1 MNAAR
6 PFALQFKSVVALTLL
21 TLALGTHAYAQNG
34 LSAELRAK
42 IDKLATDAL
51 TKSGVPSASVAIV
64 KDGKIVYL
72 NAYGDARLEPK
83 TPATSAMRYSIGS
96 ISKQFT
102 AAAMLLLQEEGKLS
116 LDDKVSKFVP
126 DLTRAN
132 EVTIRQLLS
141 HTSGYQD
148 YWPQDYVM
156 PMMLRPVTAAKI
168 LDQWARK
175 PLDFDPGTKW
185 QYSNTNYVIAGVII
199 EKASGKPLLQFLREK
214 IFVPLGM
221 KSVANIDEQK
231 LGDTDP
237 TGYLRYALG
246 PLRPAPKEGP
256 GWLFA
261 AGELA
266 MTAEDLAKWNI
277 SFMDQKLLR
286 PASYRE
292 LEREA
297 QLSNG
302 LGTRYG
308 LGVSVNM
315 EGGHRAVSH
324 GGEVSGFTAE
334 SVVFPDERVSVV
346 ALTNQDAAS
355 ASGNIAHGI
364 VPLLFEKTD
373 PTTPQKVE
381 QAKKIFEGLQ
391 HGTIDRS
398 LFTDNA
404 NAYFSEQ
411 ALQDFASGLGPL
423 GAPRQFVQTRQGL
436 RGGMTLRV
444 YQVRFENKT
453 LRAWTYEL
461 PDGKLEQYQI
471 AVQD

>member
-1 MNAAR
+1 MHIAR
-6 PFALQFKSVVALTLL
+6 GLLSRLILILVVILSSL
-21 TLALGTHAYAQNG
+21 TLANAQ
-34 LSAELRAK
+34 AELSPEVRAK
-42 IDKLATDAL
+42 IDKLATDSLAQ
-51 TKSGVPSASVAIV
+51 SGVPSASVAVV

-72 NAYGDARLEPK
+72 NAYGSARLEPK

-102 AAAMLLLQEEGKLS
+102 AAAMLLLQEQGKLS
-116 LDDKVSKFVP
+116 LDDKVGKYVP

-156 PMMLRPVTAAKI
+156 PMMLQPVTSAKI
-168 LDQWARK
+168 LDMWARK

-199 EKASGKPLLQFLREK
+199 EKVSGKPLLQVLQEK
-214 IFVPLGM
+214 VFAPLGM
-221 KSVANIDEQK
+221 SSVANIDEK
-231 LGDTDP
+231 RLGDTDP
-237 TGYLRYALG
+237 IGYMRYALG
-246 PLRPAPKEGP
+246 PMRTAPKEGP

-277 SFMDQKLLR
+277 SIMDRKLLR

-297 QLSNG
+297 QLNNG

-308 LGVSVNM
+308 LGVSLAT
-315 EGGHRAVSH
+315 EAGHRAVSH
-324 GGEVSGFTAE
+324 GGEVSGFVSE
-334 SVVFPDERVSVV
+334 SIVFPDERVSVV
-346 ALTNQDAAS
+346 ALTNQDASS
-355 ASGNIAHGI
+355 AADDIAHGI
-364 VPLLFEKTD
+364 VPLLFQQNDPATPEKL
-373 PTTPQKVE
+373 E
-381 QAKKIFEGLQ
+381 QAKKIFDGLQ
-391 HGTIDRS
+391 HATIDRS
-398 LFTDNA
+398 LFSDNA
-404 NAYFSEQ
+404 NAYFSES
-411 ALQDFASGLGPL
+411 ALKDFASGLSPL
-423 GAPRQFVQTRQGL
+423 GTPRSFTQVRQGL

-444 YQVRFENKT
+444 YLVRFEKQT

-461 PDGKLEQYQI
+461 PNGKLEQYQI
-471 AVQD
+471 AVQN

>member
-1 MNAAR
+1 MSEAR
-6 PFALQFKSVVALTLL
+6 LSRFVLIVVVTLL
-21 TLALGTHAYAQNG
+21 SLTFANAQE
-34 LSAELRAK
+34 LSSELRGK
-42 IDKLATDAL
+42 IDKLANDAL
-51 TKSGVPSASVAIV
+51 AKSGVPSASVAVV

-72 NAYGDARLEPK
+72 NAYGSARLEPK
-83 TPATSAMRYSIGS
+83 TPATPGMRYSIGS

-102 AAAMLLLQEEGKLS
+102 AVAMLLLQEQGKLS
-116 LDDKVSKFVP
+116 LDDKVAKFIP

-156 PMMLRPVTAAKI
+156 PMMLQPVTAAKI
-168 LDQWARK
+168 LDMWARK

-199 EKASGKPLLQFLREK
+199 EKVSGKPLLQFLQEK
-214 IFVPLGM
+214 VFAPLGLS
-221 KSVANIDEQK
+221 SVANIDERK

-237 TGYLRYALG
+237 TGYMRYALG
-246 PLRPAPKEGP
+246 PLRVAPKEGP

-277 SFMDQKLLR
+277 SIMDQKLLR

-297 QLSNG
+297 QLNNG

-308 LGVSVNM
+308 LGVSLAT
-315 EGGHRAVSH
+315 EAGHRAVSH
-324 GGEVSGFTAE
+324 GGEVSGFVSE
-334 SVVFPDERVSVV
+334 SIVFPDERVSVV
-346 ALTNQDAAS
+346 ALTNQDASS
-355 ASGNIAHGI
+355 AADDIAHGI
-364 VPLLFEKTD
+364 VPLLFEQNDPATPAKT
-373 PTTPQKVE
+373 E

-398 LFTDNA
+398 LFSDNA

-423 GAPRQFVQTRQGL
+423 GTPKQFTQVRQGL

-444 YQVRFENKT
+444 YLVRFDKQT

-461 PDGKLEQYQI
+461 PNGKLEQYQI
-471 AVQD
+471 AVQN

>member
-1 MNAAR
+1 MREASGLLSRFVLIIALLLLGSNAN
-6 PFALQFKSVVALTLL
+6 
-21 TLALGTHAYAQNG
+21 AQAD
-34 LSAELRAK
+34 LSPELSAK

-51 TKSGVPSASVAIV
+51 TKSGVPSASIAVV

-72 NAYGDARLEPK
+72 KAYGSARLEPK
-83 TPATSAMRYSIGS
+83 APATSGMRYSIGS

-102 AAAMLLLQEEGKLS
+102 AAAMLLLQEQGKLS
-116 LDDKVSKFVP
+116 LDDKVGKFIP

-156 PMMLRPVTAAKI
+156 PMMLQPVTAAKI
-168 LDQWARK
+168 LDTWARK

-199 EKASGKPLLQFLREK
+199 EKASGKPLLQFLNEK
-214 IFVPLGM
+214 VFSPLGM
-221 KSVANIDEQK
+221 TSVANIDEKK

-246 PLRPAPKEGP
+246 PLRQAPKEGP

-277 SFMDQKLLR
+277 SIMDQKLLR

-297 QLSNG
+297 QLTNG
-302 LGTRYG
+302 MGTRYG
-308 LGVSVNM
+308 LGVSLGT
-315 EGGHRAVSH
+315 EAGHRAVSH
-324 GGEVSGFTAE
+324 GGEVSGFVSE
-334 SVVFPDERVSVV
+334 SIVFPDERVSVV
-346 ALTNQDAAS
+346 ALTNQDASS
-355 ASGNIAHGI
+355 AADDIAHGI
-364 VPLLFEKTD
+364 VPFLFEQND
-373 PTTPQKVE
+373 PATPAKLE
-381 QAKKIFEGLQ
+381 QAKKIFDGLQ
-391 HGTIDRS
+391 HATIDRS
-398 LFTDNA
+398 LFSDNA

-411 ALQDFASGLGPL
+411 ALQDFATGLSPL
-423 GAPRQFVQTRQGL
+423 GTPKQFTQVRQGL
-436 RGGMTLRV
+436 RGGMILRV
-444 YQVRFENKT
+444 YLVRFEKQT

-461 PDGKLEQYQI
+461 PNGKLEQFQI
-471 AVQD
+471 AVQN

>member
-1 MNAAR
+1 MPETRGSLTRLVLIIAIILLLLPLVANA
-6 PFALQFKSVVALTLL
+6 QD
-21 TLALGTHAYAQNG
+21 
-34 LSAELRAK
+34 LSPELRGK

-51 TKSGVPSASVAIV
+51 ARSGVPSASIAVV
-64 KDGKIVYL
+64 RDGKIVYL
-72 NAYGDARLEPK
+72 NAYGSARLDPK

-102 AAAMLLLQEEGKLS
+102 AAAMLLLQEQGKLS
-116 LDDKVSKFVP
+116 LDDKVGKFIP

-132 EVTIRQLLS
+132 EVTIRELLS

-156 PMMLRPVTAAKI
+156 PMMMQPVTAAKI
-168 LDQWARK
+168 LDMWARK
-175 PLDFDPGTKW
+175 PLDFDPGSKW

-199 EKASGKPLLQFLREK
+199 EKVSGKPLLQFLQEK
-214 IFVPLGM
+214 VFSPLGM
-221 KSVANIDEQK
+221 ASVANTDQKK

-237 TGYLRYALG
+237 TGYMRYALG
-246 PLRPAPKEGP
+246 PLRAAPKEGA

-277 SFMDQKLLR
+277 SIMDQKLLR

-297 QLSNG
+297 QLNNG

-308 LGVSVNM
+308 LGVSLAM
-315 EGGHRAVSH
+315 EAGHRAVSH
-324 GGEVSGFTAE
+324 GGEVSGFVSE
-334 SVVFPDERVSVV
+334 SIVFPDEKVSVV
-346 ALTNQDAAS
+346 ALTNQDASS
-355 ASGNIAHGI
+355 AADDIAHGI
-364 VPLLFEKTD
+364 VPLLFEQND
-373 PTTPQKVE
+373 PATPEKLA

-398 LFTDNA
+398 LFSDNA

-411 ALQDFASGLGPL
+411 ALQDFATGLAPL
-423 GAPRQFVQTRQGL
+423 GTPKAFTQVRQGL

-444 YQVRFENKT
+444 YLVRFEKQT

-461 PDGKLEQYQI
+461 PNGKLEQYQI
-471 AVQD
+471 AVQN